1 MSTDYAAKLSAAK
14 PDAIGKLQD
23 EWRDKLKAF
32 VETYPT
38 ADDAPDAILQL
49 GMVGEFA
56 GKEDEAKNWYQML
69 VQKHPKSTLAPK
81 AQGAVRRLTSE
92 GQPFQLSAT
101 TIKNGAPFNVANV
114 KGKVVVVYYWAS
126 WNQQTAADFFTLMTL
141 IKGNAGNVEVVCV
154 NLDQDIANA
163 RGVSR

>member
-1 MSTDYAAKLSAAK
+1 MADCYSTAAQSGAVRTRALCQARRPARSHGQGRPGQPARRLHRFPRNVHRLCRPSSSAAK

-23 EWRDKLKAF
+23 DWRDKLKAF

-56 GKEDEAKNWYQML
+56 GKEDEAKTWYQML

-81 AQGAVRRLTSE
+81 AQGAVRRLSVRRPAIPTE
-92 GQPFQLSAT
+92 
-101 TIKNGAPFNVANV
+101 
-114 KGKVVVVYYWAS
+114 
-126 WNQQTAADFFTLMTL
+126 
-141 IKGNAGNVEVVCV
+141 
-154 NLDQDIANA
+154 
-163 RGVSR
+163 RGDD